1 MEAAEHPRGAIHS
14 RAATFSRGRNLY
26 SRLRSRTRY
35 QLICGSR
42 LLSFVEHRSLV
53 RHLLRCERCRSQATS
68 SFRPGLCAPEHVCIG
83 ARQATELPIGL
94 QVVEIKGVDK
104 ASGEIILDELEHI
117 LIQFGLRA
125 RRRAMLARQL
135 KPSI

>member
-1 MEAAEHPRGAIHS
+1 MEAAEHPRGASHS
-14 RAATFSRGRNLY
+14 RAATFSRGRNL

-35 QLICGSR
+35 QLICDSR

-53 RHLLRCERCRSQATS
+53 RHLLRCERCRTNEPWQATS
-68 SFRPGLCAPEHVCIG
+68 SFRPGLCSPEQVCIG

-94 QVVEIKGVDK
+94 QVVEITGVDN
-104 ASGEIILDELEHI
+104 ASGEIILDESEHI

-125 RRRAMLARQL
+125 RR
-135 KPSI
+135 